1 MLTKP
6 ILGIAAY
13 SGTGKTT
20 LLRQVI
26 PLLGQRGIR
35 VGMIKH
41 AHHKLEIDTPG
52 KDSYELR
59 KSGADQ
65 VLVASNRM
73 WALMVDTPG
82 QDEPQLDELV
92 RKLDQERID
101 LILVEGFKQGRFPK
115 IELHRPSVN
124 KPLIFPKDDTII
136 AIACDAELSTATDLP
151 LLDIN
156 SPQQIADFIC
166 SYVETA
172 GSVTASMP

>member
-1 MLTKP
+1 
-6 ILGIAAY
+6 
-13 SGTGKTT
+13 
-20 LLRQVI
+20 
-26 PLLGQRGIR
+26 
-35 VGMIKH
+35 
-41 AHHKLEIDTPG
+41 
-52 KDSYELR
+52 
-59 KSGADQ
+59 
-65 VLVASNRM
+65 
-73 WALMVDTPG
+73 MVDTPG

>member
-26 PLLGQRGIR
+26 PLLGQCGIR

-73 WALMVDTPG
+73 W
-82 QDEPQLDELV
+82 
-92 RKLDQERID
+92 
-101 LILVEGFKQGRFPK
+101 
-115 IELHRPSVN
+115 H
-124 KPLIFPKDDTII
+124 
-136 AIACDAELSTATDLP
+136 
-151 LLDIN
+151 
-156 SPQQIADFIC
+156 
-166 SYVETA
+166 
-172 GSVTASMP
+172 